1 MTTMKKL
8 LFLTTS
14 LLLFTCLTY
23 SNTWKITIT
32 VSEPDAEIF
41 VNGLKIGNS
50 PSIAKIEN
58 KSCAQIEIKKIGFL
72 TEKRTWCIGKKG
84 VPEPNKKEFI
94 TLKKDESYDASSMTD
109 KANIDFPIEV
119 SKKLSE
125 DAAWKQISMIVT
137 NYIDD
142 IAHSNKET
150 GYLMTAWKVQTFS
163 GKTVRT
169 RIIVKLSNSNPLG
182 YKIKIES
189 QYADEENVSAKAD
202 EKFKDWDRVLKKY
215 DNLISEFQ
223 TRLGNK

>member
-1 MTTMKKL
+1 MKKL
-8 LFLTTS
+8 LFLIS
-14 LLLFTCLTY
+14 LLLITSLTY
-23 SNTWKITIT
+23 SNIWKITVT

-41 VNGLKIGNS
+41 VNGVKIGNS

-58 KSCAQIEIKKIGFL
+58 KSCAQIEIKKVGFL
-72 TEKRTWCIGKKG
+72 TEKRTWCIGKAG
-84 VPEPNKKEFI
+84 IPEPNKKEFI
-94 TLKKDESYDASSMTD
+94 TMKKDEAYDASSKTD

-119 SKKLSE
+119 SKKLNE
-125 DAAWKQISMIVT
+125 DAAWKQVSMIVT

-142 IAHSNKET
+142 IAQSNKET
-150 GYLMTAWKVQTFS
+150 GYLMTAWKVQTFP

-189 QYADEENVSAKAD
+189 QYSDEENVSAKSD
-202 EKFKDWDRVLKKY
+202 EKFKEWDRVLKKY